1 MNIFFGKEVG
11 KYIGKKIFS
20 AKNYVLICT
29 PSISYD
35 FGEKILQ
42 LIEKGI
48 RVKII
53 TSNSGAGE
61 TDQVHKIMK
70 KFLESNKILEYKII
84 DTKEIFNHAKI
95 YIVDGE
101 YAVIGSANFTKES
114 FWNNLESIVMFEE
127 SNEVEKV
134 ETQFNELW
142 NSYKTTDFICT
153 DKKNEIK
160 KIFHRI
166 KAG

>member
-1 MNIFFGKEVG
+1 MEVFLGKE
-11 KYIGKKIFS
+11 IGKHVESKLFS

-35 FGEKILQ
+35 FGEKVLQ
-42 LIEKGI
+42 MVEKGI
-48 RVKII
+48 KVKII

-61 TDQVHKIMK
+61 TNQVHQMVKE
-70 KFLESNKILEYKII
+70 FLESSKTLEYKII

-95 YIVDGE
+95 YVVDGE
-101 YAVIGSANFTKES
+101 YAIIGSANFTRQS
-114 FWNNLESIVMFEE
+114 FWNNLESIVMFED

-134 ETQFNELW
+134 ESQFKKLW
-142 NSYKTTDFICT
+142 DSCKTIDFINT
-153 DKKNEIK
+153 SKKNVFK

-166 KAG
+166 RLG